1 MFKLLHIL
9 YNSCGLFHKIGV
21 ERFRIFCCCFLF
33 KCKFISVPASKEIP
47 DVMLVVGGF
56 VKFLSKLAA
65 AVVVVIVDA
74 AATTTEMFISLLY
87 IEFTRS

>member
-1 MFKLLHIL
+1 
-9 YNSCGLFHKIGV
+9 
-21 ERFRIFCCCFLF
+21 
-33 KCKFISVPASKEIP
+33 
-47 DVMLVVGGF
+47 MLVVGGF

>member
-1 MFKLLHIL
+1 
-9 YNSCGLFHKIGV
+9 
-21 ERFRIFCCCFLF
+21 
-33 KCKFISVPASKEIP
+33 
-47 DVMLVVGGF
+47 MLVVGGF

-65 AVVVVIVDA
+65 DVVVVIVDA